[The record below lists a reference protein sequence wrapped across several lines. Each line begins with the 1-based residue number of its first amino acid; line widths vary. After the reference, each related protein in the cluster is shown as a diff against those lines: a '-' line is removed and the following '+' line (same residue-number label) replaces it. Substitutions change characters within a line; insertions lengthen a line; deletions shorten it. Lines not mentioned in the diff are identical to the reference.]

1 MKKNKALFIIVML
14 LALSVGLLGSSW
26 LIRSY
31 GLKEGADGEGN
42 HDFKITA
49 SFWPVYISAI
59 NLTEG
64 ARNVTVTDIAPASAG
79 CLHDYQLTPGNMK
92 TLKNSDVFYVNG
104 GGIES
109 FLKDKGVRMA
119 ETVDLSAD
127 IKKSEM
133 IRDEN
138 ETNGHFWMS
147 VRLYRKSLLTMKNDL
162 VKRNPVNKDI
172 YEKNYRTYDRKLE
185 ELSQEEESL
194 AKESGIEAV
203 TFHEAFGYLTR
214 DLGIENVYTLDLDEE
229 RQVSAGEVRDVL
241 RELKT
246 MKKPLIFAERTYGS
260 AFGRRMEKEAGASVI
275 YLDPLTG
282 IGHESD
288 PDDPDGYIDGMRKN
302 IKMIKESLIG
312 G

>member
-1 MKKNKALFIIVML
+1 MKKNKAVFIIVML
-14 LALSVGLLGSSW
+14 ISVSVCFLGSSW

-31 GLKEGADGEGN
+31 GLKAGADGEEN
-42 HDFKITA
+42 HDFKIAA

-64 ARNVTVTDIAPASAG
+64 AKNVTVTDIAPASAG

-109 FLKDKGVRMA
+109 FLKDMGGRT
-119 ETVDLSAD
+119 ETVDLSSD

-147 VRLYRKSLLTMKNDL
+147 VKLYRKSLLTMKKDL
-162 VKRNPVNKDI
+162 VKRNPGNREI

-185 ELSQEEESL
+185 ELSDEEESL
-194 AKESGIEAV
+194 AKESGGEAV
-203 TFHEAFGYLTR
+203 TFHEAFAYLTR
-214 DLGIENVYTLDLDEE
+214 DLGIENVFTLDLDEE

-241 RELKT
+241 KALHA
-246 MKKPLIFAERTYGS
+246 MKKPVIFAERTYGS
-260 AFGRRMEKEAGASVI
+260 AFGRRMEKEAGAAVY

-288 PDDPDGYIDGMRKN
+288 PDNLDGYIDGMRKN
-302 IKMIKESLIG
+302 IKMIKESLSG